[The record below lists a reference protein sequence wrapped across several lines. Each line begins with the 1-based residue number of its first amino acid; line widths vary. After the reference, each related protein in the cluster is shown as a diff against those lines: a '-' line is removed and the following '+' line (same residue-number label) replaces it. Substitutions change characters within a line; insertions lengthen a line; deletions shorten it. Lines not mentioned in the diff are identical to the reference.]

1 MVSACYVDSVDV
13 DEQLLTEAGQG
24 NRLYQHRWLVEDMNV
39 DPLLDPLLNIGCI
52 TSDDVHRI
60 KYRPKEEMNR
70 VLLEILMRRSRG
82 QYKQFKEC
90 LRMNNQLH
98 IVDRLDCHKGN

>member
-1 MVSACYVDSVDV
+1 MNKLYIYDLGDV
-13 DEQLLTEAGQG
+13 DEQLLTRTERE
-24 NRLYQHRWLVEDMNV
+24 NLRYLNSVLVEDINV

-60 KYRPKEEMNR
+60 KYRSKEEVNR

-98 IVDRLDCHKGN
+98 